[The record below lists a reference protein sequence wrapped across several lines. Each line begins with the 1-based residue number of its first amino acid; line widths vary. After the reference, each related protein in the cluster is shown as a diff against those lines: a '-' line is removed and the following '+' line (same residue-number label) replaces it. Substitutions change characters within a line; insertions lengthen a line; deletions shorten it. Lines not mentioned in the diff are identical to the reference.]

1 MALNHTMP
9 KLPEFETEE
18 DLAAWVDTHDTAEF
32 IDEMEDADEKFTVRR
47 THFTTKP
54 LDVRLRN
61 DLFAAIVDAAER
73 RGIPYQM
80 LVQTWLRERVMQE
93 TADFA
98 R

>member
-1 MALNHTMP
+1 MP
-9 KLPEFETEE
+9 KLPEFRTEE
-18 DLAAWVDTHDTAEF
+18 ELADWVDTHDTAEYM
-32 IDEMEDADEKFTVRR
+32 DEMEDADETFVVKR

-54 LDVRLRN
+54 LDVRLRT

-93 TADFA
+93 THDFA

>member
-1 MALNHTMP
+1 MP

>member
-1 MALNHTMP
+1 MP

-18 DLAAWVDTHDTAEF
+18 DLAAWVDTHDTAEY

-54 LDVRLRN
+54 LDVRLRT

>member
-1 MALNHTMP
+1 MP

-54 LDVRLRN
+54 LDVRLRT
-61 DLFAAIVDAAER
+61 DLFAAIVDAAEH

-93 TADFA
+93 TPDFA

>member
-1 MALNHTMP
+1 
-9 KLPEFETEE
+9 FRTEE
-18 DLAAWVDTHDTAEF
+18 ELADWVDTHDTAEYM
-32 IDEMEDADEKFTVRR
+32 DEMEDADETFVVKR

-54 LDVRLRN
+54 LDVRLRT

-93 TADFA
+93 THDFA

>member
-1 MALNHTMP
+1 MP

-32 IDEMEDADEKFTVRR
+32 IDEMEDADENFTVRR

-54 LDVRLRN
+54 LDVRLRT

-80 LVQTWLRERVMQE
+80 LVQTWLRERVMEE
-93 TADFA
+93 TPDFA

>member
-1 MALNHTMP
+1 MP

-18 DLAAWVDTHDTAEF
+18 DLAAWVDTHDTAEY

-54 LDVRLRN
+54 LDVRLRT

-73 RGIPYQM
+73 RGIPYQI

-93 TADFA
+93 TPDFA

>member
-1 MALNHTMP
+1 MP
-9 KLPEFETEE
+9 KLPEFETDE

-54 LDVRLRN
+54 LDVRLRT

-80 LVQTWLRERVMQE
+80 LVQTWLREKVMQE
-93 TADFA
+93 TPDFA